1 MQKIFDAHLHL
12 WDLKKVP
19 ISWLKDDVRLEQ
31 NYDFANFKKEYENY
45 EFLGALYV
53 ECHSDDI
60 KRESLFALSLK
71 KKYPLLLCLKDL
83 NHKDK
88 LSAFREVLHADEK
101 GAKRLFEA
109 DFKEKMKILKQI
121 SIPFEACMKNE
132 ELYCLEPFLR
142 ENRDLKVVLNH
153 LGSPKISHLSE
164 YKNTLSLLRQF
175 PNLYIKLSAPDDF
188 CPQISK
194 EFVFELFAFLREN
207 FSEERLLFGSNYPVS
222 KLSPSLWASFIIQSG
237 IFENLDK
244 IFYKNALSLYKED
257 RCKDMVKS

>member
-53 ECHSDDI
+53 ECHSDDV

-109 DFKEKMKILKQI
+109 DFKKKIEILKNFQ
-121 SIPFEACMKNE
+121 IPFEACMKND
-132 ELYCLEPFLR
+132 ELDHLEAFLR
-142 ENRDLKVVLNH
+142 ENKSLKVILNH
-153 LGSPKISHLSE
+153 LGNPKINHLNE
-164 YKNTLSLLRQF
+164 HKKTLSLLKNF

-188 CPQISK
+188 CEQTSRKFI
-194 EFVFELFAFLREN
+194 FDLFACVKEN
-207 FSEERLLFGSNYPVS
+207 FREERLLFGSNYPVS
-222 KLSPSLWASFIIQSG
+222 KLSPSKWANYIIESK

>member
-12 WDLKKVP
+12 WDLNEVP
-19 ISWLKDDVRLEQ
+19 ISWLKDDERLNQ
-31 NYDFANFKKEYENY
+31 NYDFSRMKKEYENY

-53 ECHSDDI
+53 ECNGDDI
-60 KRESLFALSLK
+60 DKESLYALSLK
-71 KKYPLLLCLKDL
+71 QTHSLLLCLADL
-83 NHKDK
+83 RYKEN
-88 LSAFREVLHADEK
+88 LSSFREVLHTSQK

-109 DFKEKMKILKQI
+109 DFKKKIEILKNFQ
-121 SIPFEACMKNE
+121 IPFEACMKND
-132 ELYCLEPFLR
+132 ELDHLEAFLR
-142 ENRDLKVVLNH
+142 ENKSLKVILNH
-153 LGSPKISHLSE
+153 LGNPKINHLNE
-164 YKNTLSLLRQF
+164 HKKTLSLLKNF

-188 CPQISK
+188 CEQTSRKFI
-194 EFVFELFAFLREN
+194 FDLFACVKEN

>member
-12 WDLKKVP
+12 WDLKEVP

-31 NYDFANFKKEYENY
+31 NYDFARIEKEYENY

-53 ECHSDDI
+53 ECHSDDV
-60 KRESLFALSLK
+60 KRESFFALSLK

-222 KLSPSLWASFIIQSG
+222 KLSPSL
-237 IFENLDK
+237 
-244 IFYKNALSLYKED
+244 
-257 RCKDMVKS
+257 